1 MKNLVD
7 IVNESANKE
16 VNFRVSLN
24 EIKAK
29 AKEIESYNMS
39 QNVITD
45 SIEDDK
51 KRLKK
56 VLANKYGNL
65 KIEYYTKYIIFK
77 INCNTNEKIYF
88 NKNI

>member
-1 MKNLVD
+1 MKNLVY
-7 IVNESANKE
+7 IVNESVNKE

-45 SIEDDK
+45 GIEDDK
-51 KRLKK
+51 
-56 VLANKYGNL
+56 ND
-65 KIEYYTKYIIFK
+65 
-77 INCNTNEKIYF
+77 
-88 NKNI
+88 